1 MLALDMKSLF
11 LPLSLL
17 VFGGFLLCR
26 TVQNR
31 CLRQLNYFCESD
43 RERRGTGGLQ
53 LPNARAAPTGAEDA
67 SNPEA
72 HIEQIM

>member
-1 MLALDMKSLF
+1 MQ
-11 LPLSLL
+11 
-17 VFGGFLLCR
+17 R
-26 TVQNR
+26 TIQNR

-43 RERRGTGGLQ
+43 RERRGTGGLE
-53 LPNARAAPTGAEDA
+53 LPNARAARTGAEDA